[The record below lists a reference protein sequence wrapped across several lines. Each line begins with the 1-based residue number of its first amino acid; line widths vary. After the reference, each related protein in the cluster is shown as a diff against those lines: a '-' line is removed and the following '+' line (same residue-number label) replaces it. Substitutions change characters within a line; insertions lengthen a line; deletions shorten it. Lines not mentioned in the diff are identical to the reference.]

1 MYIKSTH
8 TQSTTPSR
16 APPSGYPPHAARVN
30 RPIIQRH
37 PSGSDAR
44 ETSRRRA
51 RDDTRHKNPSP
62 TRAPF
67 FRSTR
72 CAPVDS
78 LWSRTTTSRAGAF
91 AGFANMA
98 RARRSSPVAGR
109 SMASIGGDRRA
120 TFYGV
125 STRAS
130 DARAVS
136 SRREIRR
143 ARAVPSR
150 RGLTT
155 RGSGRDRGVKEGV
168 DDSIAD
174 PGVAHSQDDVTFYH
188 FAHTY
193 LVYVKVYPSNKKYI
207 LIQLHSTPSIQGI
220 IPLHR
225 HIRRYGPGP
234 S

>member
-16 APPSGYPPHAARVN
+16 APPWGYPPHAARVN

-37 PSGSDAR
+37 AIRPSGSDAR

-51 RDDTRHKNPSP
+51 RDGTRHKNPSP

-91 AGFANMA
+91 VGFANMA

-109 SMASIGGDRRA
+109 SIASIGGDRRA

-130 DARAVS
+130 AARAVS

-155 RGSGRDRGVKEGV
+155 RPGRDRGVKASTTRPDRRPERRLGG
-168 DDSIAD
+168 AD
-174 PGVAHSQDDVTFYH
+174 TSQAEATF
-188 FAHTY
+188 
-193 LVYVKVYPSNKKYI
+193 
-207 LIQLHSTPSIQGI
+207 
-220 IPLHR
+220 
-225 HIRRYGPGP
+225 
-234 S
+234 